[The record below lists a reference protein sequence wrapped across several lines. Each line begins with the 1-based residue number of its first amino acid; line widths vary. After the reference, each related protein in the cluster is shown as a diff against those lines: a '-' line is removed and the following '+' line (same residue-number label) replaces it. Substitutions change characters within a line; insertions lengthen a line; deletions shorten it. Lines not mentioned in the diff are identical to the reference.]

1 MSNHANTAALFGGAV
16 PLVGTKLN
24 YGVATIVN
32 ESLCLGN
39 SWQAAMASRQ
49 A

>member
-1 MSNHANTAALFGGAV
+1 MSNFWLTTALIGGAV
-16 PLVGTKLN
+16 QLVGTKLN
-24 YGVATIVN
+24 YRATTIVN
-32 ESLCLGN
+32 ESLCPGN